1 MRPRRIAVLAAL
13 AAATVSVTA
22 ASQGRAG
29 GGAPIVACGQLVT
42 TSAFLTKNL
51 ECPGAHGIV
60 AFASG
65 ITIDL
70 KGFRL
75 RGDRTPGRYGI
86 DVPGF
91 DHVTVKNG
99 VVTDFAIGVAGL
111 NGADTLVISK
121 VVASGN
127 GAHGIFVEGTSA
139 KIASSSAVGN
149 AGNGILVT
157 GATATLVQ
165 SSIASGN
172 GGNGIFVI
180 GNATRVQSTTASG
193 NAGDGISVVDNAP
206 VLRGNRADGN
216 GFAGGVSDLSGRGIT
231 TSLSLKPPVGTNVA
245 HGNDNPGECSPSDL
259 C

>member
-1 MRPRRIAVLAAL
+1 MKARVSMMVAVCALVLVASASEVQAAG
-13 AAATVSVTA
+13 TSITT
-22 ASQGRAG
+22 
-29 GGAPIVACGQLVT
+29 CGQLVT
-42 TSAFLTKNL
+42 TNAFLTKNL
-51 ECPGAHGIV
+51 ECPGVHGIV

-65 ITIDL
+65 ITIDM

-91 DHVTVKNG
+91 DHVTIKNG

-111 NGADTLVISK
+111 SGADTLVISK
-121 VVASGN
+121 LVASGN

-157 GATATLVQ
+157 GATATLIQ

-172 GGNGIFVI
+172 GGDGIFVI

-193 NAGDGISVVDNAP
+193 NAGDGISVVDDAP

-231 TSLSLKPPVGTNVA
+231 ASLSLKPPVGTNVA
-245 HGNDNPGECSPSDL
+245 HGNDNPGECSPSDV